1 MPPELILASTSP
13 YRREL
18 LGRLG
23 LPFSTEAPGIDETVQ
38 SGEGPLSLVS
48 RLAREKARAVAA
60 RHPGAWVLGSDQIAL
75 RGTDI
80 LGKPGSDEACVAQL
94 LASSG
99 REVIFLTAACLMRA
113 RDATRLEH
121 VDTTRVRF
129 RQLAEDEVR
138 RYVALEQPLDCAGG
152 FKSEGLGIALFES
165 IDSHDPTALVGLPMI
180 WVAQALRQV
189 GVDPLGQ
196 SGER

>member
-1 MPPELILASTSP
+1 MPAELILASTSR

-38 SGEGPLSLVS
+38 SDEGPLSLVS

-60 RHPGAWVLGSDQIAL
+60 RHPDAWVLGSDQIAL
-75 RGTDI
+75 RATDI

-99 REVIFLTAACLMRA
+99 REVTFLTAACLLRA
-113 RDATRLEH
+113 QDATRLEH

-129 RQLAEDEVR
+129 RQLAADEVR

-152 FKSEGLGIALFES
+152 FKSEGLGIALFDSIES
-165 IDSHDPTALVGLPMI
+165 EDPTALVGLPLI

-189 GVDPLGQ
+189 GLDPLAV
-196 SGER
+196 SREP